1 MDSSK
6 EAAFLLQGID
16 PLEVPQA
23 VAFMEA
29 AAPYMGV
36 KLELVNPLVA
46 SLEKLALYTT
56 VVDGLWLQLFC
67 FQLACITKIYQAF
80 ASQSQMLVAV

>member
-1 MDSSK
+1 MGLHIVKEGIRNCTLELSKGSQHMDSSK

-16 PLEVPQA
+16 PLEVPLA

-36 KLELVNPLVA
+36 KLED
-46 SLEKLALYTT
+46 
-56 VVDGLWLQLFC
+56 VDP
-67 FQLACITKIYQAF
+67 
-80 ASQSQMLVAV
+80 